1 VTGARAL
8 FDATREQLVEAQA
21 PQEGLGRL
29 ATPGRVLRRRPRI
42 QRAGSAWRLG
52 ALLLTADGDVLSVG
66 EVLRAAEEVRRGY
79 AAESARERAAQ
90 RAAAVRGG
98 FRPGEI
104 VHVGWSPVDL
114 EALHR
119 GEASGPLQI
128 VDGTPMIRWSAAADL
143 APLEPYLRER
153 VDLLRHPPAG
163 A

>member
-1 VTGARAL
+1 MTDPRPLFDHARA
-8 FDATREQLVEAQA
+8 QLAEAQA
-21 PQEGLGRL
+21 PLEGLGRL

-42 QRAGSAWRLG
+42 ERVGAAWRLG
-52 ALLLTADGDVLSVG
+52 ALLLTPDGDVLAVG
-66 EVLRAAEEVRRGY
+66 DVLRAAEEVRRGY

-104 VHVGWSPVDL
+104 VHVGWTPVDL
-114 EALHR
+114 DALGE
-119 GEASGPLQI
+119 GEASRPLEI
-128 VDGTPMIRWSAAADL
+128 VGGTPMIRWSAAADL

-153 VDLLRHPPAG
+153 VDLLRRPPEG